1 MASADLLAHWSLQ
14 PLKNR
19 NQLLD
24 DLFYDVGSLTPA
36 ERKDLSPSVDREGTL
51 IVVSPGAARRGIRHY
66 RNSWRM
72 LEAEGDEVAGV
83 AIAGVGSSVLG
94 TAALARNVAD
104 AVGGDIVGLVSGY
117 GVSDLLSEA
126 LGGWFFFGAIDRI
139 SHELD
144 LMLEQLNRA
153 ATLFEPMAATRAGPA
168 GGLERADALPPQT
181 DTVALLDLLVAA
193 PPNLKWLVGHS
204 KGCLLIDF
212 VLEKLLLEQP
222 SRAERLADQL
232 RIVTLGAVVALPGQ
246 FQDAQQLIG
255 EIDWFGGLNSR
266 ADLPRVTV
274 PGAWHHLNRRL
285 PAHLD
290 AEAAVRAVA
299 RSEAAVAGSLSV
311 AS

>member
-1 MASADLLAHWSLQ
+1 MSR
-14 PLKNR
+14 NR
-19 NQLLD
+19 
-24 DLFYDVGSLTPA
+24 
-36 ERKDLSPSVDREGTL
+36 
-51 IVVSPGAARRGIRHY
+51 
-66 RNSWRM
+66 
-72 LEAEGDEVAGV
+72 
-83 AIAGVGSSVLG
+83 
-94 TAALARNVAD
+94 
-104 AVGGDIVGLVSGY
+104 
-117 GVSDLLSEA
+117 
-126 LGGWFFFGAIDRI
+126 RI

-181 DTVALLDLLVAA
+181 GTVALLDLLVAA

-222 SRAERLADQL
+222 GRAERLADQL

-285 PAHLD
+285 PAHFD

-299 RSEAAVAGSLSV
+299 RSEAAVAGSLSI

>member
-14 PLKNR
+14 PLRNR

-51 IVVSPGAARRGIRHY
+51 IVVSPSAARRGIRHY

-83 AIAGVGSSVLG
+83 AIAGVGRSVLG

-126 LGGWFFFGAIDRI
+126 LGGWFFLGAIDRI

-153 ATLFEPMAATRAGPA
+153 ATLFEPMAAT
-168 GGLERADALPPQT
+168 
-181 DTVALLDLLVAA
+181 LLAVS
-193 PPNLKWLVGHS
+193 NVRT
-204 KGCLLIDF
+204 
-212 VLEKLLLEQP
+212 P
-222 SRAERLADQL
+222 SRHRPAPWHCS
-232 RIVTLGAVVALPGQ
+232 TC
-246 FQDAQQLIG
+246 
-255 EIDWFGGLNSR
+255 WSR
-266 ADLPRVTV
+266 
-274 PGAWHHLNRRL
+274 RRQT
-285 PAHLD
+285 
-290 AEAAVRAVA
+290 
-299 RSEAAVAGSLSV
+299 
-311 AS
+311 